1 MELAA
6 DEEAVLPGGDLA
18 LAADADAA
26 GVADDVADHVLG
38 RVAGRSLLQVLH
50 VHLAPADRPLG
61 YVVRPDVGRHRGGG
75 FAVAEEGRERN
86 EENCIPRR

>member
-6 DEEAVLPGGDLA
+6 DEEAVLSRGDLA

-38 RVAGRSLLQVLH
+38 RVAGRRLLQVLH

>member
-38 RVAGRSLLQVLH
+38 RVAGRRLL
-50 VHLAPADRPLG
+50 
-61 YVVRPDVGRHRGGG
+61 
-75 FAVAEEGRERN
+75 
-86 EENCIPRR
+86 